1 MPALRPARRTLIN
14 TIRKYEIIPEGHT
27 RVVCIKMPESAK
39 VLHVAAQGSS
49 MFLWAMVDT
58 NRPMQERKF
67 EVYSTGHA
75 MLVGRPTRLKHLGT
89 TMLAGG
95 SLVFHVFERVMND

>member
-1 MPALRPARRTLIN
+1 MN
-14 TIRKYEIIPEGHT
+14 TVHKYEIVPQEHT
-27 RVVCIKMPESAK
+27 PVVRIKMPAFAE

-58 NRPMQERKF
+58 SKPMQEREF
-67 EVYSTGHA
+67 EVYGTGHT
-75 MLVGRPTRLKHLGT
+75 MLVERHTHFKHLGT
-89 TMLAGG
+89 VMLAGG